1 MPKPP
6 TDGWVDAANEPAA
19 QSGGV
24 ELWESERIV
33 SDAIGRLMV
42 LWGFKRNMGRVWTL
56 LYLSDEPL
64 AAHVLRERLQ
74 LSAGAISMTLN
85 ELARWGV
92 VRKVFRQGDRHD
104 YYEAE
109 SSLWRMISRV
119 LRERELAEV
128 VLAIEAFED
137 ALAALDRREQ
147 LKRSAEPDSEGTLSR
162 LRTQRAR
169 IEQLL
174 ELARLGRSTLDAL
187 IDSARLDASWL
198 ARFRLGRK

>member
-1 MPKPP
+1 MADQEPEAER
-6 TDGWVDAANEPAA
+6 AAGSPVN
-19 QSGGV
+19 G
-24 ELWESERIV
+24 ELWQSERIV
-33 SDAIGRLMV
+33 SDAVGRLMV

-74 LSAGAISMTLN
+74 LSAGAISMTLS

-109 SSLWRMISRV
+109 SSLWKMISRV
-119 LRERELAEV
+119 LRERERAEV

-137 ALAALDRREQ
+137 ALAALARREEATKSPRTRVQ
-147 LKRSAEPDSEGTLSR
+147 LE
-162 LRTQRAR
+162 R
-169 IEQLL
+169 IAQLL
-174 ELARLGRSTLDAL
+174 ELAQLGRTMLDAV
-187 IDSARLDASWL
+187 IDNARLDASWL
-198 ARFRLGRK
+198 PRFRLGRKT

>member
-1 MPKPP
+1 MADQEPEAER
-6 TDGWVDAANEPAA
+6 AADSPVN
-19 QSGGV
+19 G
-24 ELWESERIV
+24 ELWQSERIV
-33 SDAIGRLMV
+33 SDAVGRLMV

-74 LSAGAISMTLN
+74 LSAGAISMTLS

-109 SSLWRMISRV
+109 SSLWKMISRV
-119 LRERELAEV
+119 LRERERAEV

-137 ALAALDRREQ
+137 ALAALARREEATKSPRTRVQ
-147 LKRSAEPDSEGTLSR
+147 LE
-162 LRTQRAR
+162 R
-169 IEQLL
+169 IAQLL
-174 ELARLGRSTLDAL
+174 ELAQLGRTMLDAV
-187 IDSARLDASWL
+187 IDNARLDASWL
-198 ARFRLGRK
+198 PRFRLGRKT

>member
-1 MPKPP
+1 MSKSRQEQISES
-6 TDGWVDAANEPAA
+6 EPAPDA
-19 QSGGV
+19 D
-24 ELWESERIV
+24 LWESERIV

-56 LYLSDEPL
+56 LYLSNEPL
-64 AAHVLRERLQ
+64 TAIVLRERLQ

-92 VRKVFRQGDRHD
+92 VHKVFRQGDRHD

-109 SSLWRMISRV
+109 SSLWKMISRV
-119 LRERELAEV
+119 LRERELSEV

-137 ALAALDRREQ
+137 ALAALRRRQ
-147 LKRSAEPDSEGTLSR
+147 PRGDASR
-162 LRTQRAR
+162 IETQRER

-174 ELARLGRSTLDAL
+174 ELARLGRSMLDAL
-187 IDSARLDASWL
+187 INNARMDASWL
-198 ARFRLGRK
+198 PRFRLGRSDR

>member
-1 MPKPP
+1 MPNS
-6 TDGWVDAANEPAA
+6 TDDAWLGPEADTEREAA
-19 QSGGV
+19 GT

-33 SDAIGRLMV
+33 SDAIARLMV

-56 LYLSDEPL
+56 LYLSNEPL

-92 VRKVFRQGDRHD
+92 VRKVWRQGDRHD

-109 SSLWRMISRV
+109 SSLWKMISRV
-119 LRERELAEV
+119 LRERERAEIV
-128 VLAIEAFED
+128 WAIEAFED
-137 ALAALDRREQ
+137 ALATLKRREDPG
-147 LKRSAEPDSEGTLSR
+147 AASR
-162 LRTQRAR
+162 MSIQRER

-174 ELARLGRSTLDAL
+174 ELARLGRSMLDAL
-187 IDSARLDASWL
+187 IDNARMDASWL
-198 ARFRLGRK
+198 PRFRFGRNDR

>member
-1 MPKPP
+1 M
-6 TDGWVDAANEPAA
+6 AEREPGAERA
-19 QSGGV
+19 VGSPV
-24 ELWESERIV
+24 NDELWQSERIV
-33 SDAIGRLMV
+33 SDAVGRLMV

-74 LSAGAISMTLN
+74 LSAGAISMTLS

-109 SSLWRMISRV
+109 SSLWKMISRV
-119 LRERELAEV
+119 LRERERAEV

-137 ALAALDRREQ
+137 ALAALARREEDTKSARTRVQ
-147 LKRSAEPDSEGTLSR
+147 LE
-162 LRTQRAR
+162 R
-169 IEQLL
+169 IAQLL
-174 ELARLGRSTLDAL
+174 ELAQLGRTMLDAV
-187 IDSARLDASWL
+187 IDNARLDASWL
-198 ARFRLGRK
+198 PRFRLGRK